1 MRSPKLLIALLL
13 ALLSVAAAS
22 VPTASAS
29 SFPTT
34 ESVDTFER
42 AAENPLSNSGH
53 WSKLGWTKTIGRV
66 FSATFGWVPKEG
78 GEGITESEADGA
90 YWNPRE
96 FTSPAVSVHMYPES
110 LHAYVALWCDT
121 NGSGTEK
128 NGYRLKVVE
137 SSGTSFKLILEKWVA
152 GVKTQLAESGEIAFT
167 ASSHE
172 NTIGLTNMGGKVQGW
187 YGKTE
192 AGLEAKVEASDSTF
206 TSGHIGIEGTDS
218 AAYGET
224 GYRAAS
230 GPGVADTAYPGLE
243 VNFMPKEEQVW
254 EEDAQA
260 GAVVGRASGNL
271 LADAKA
277 AHAKGMKLDFLL
289 EAALPTSLPTTEAKE
304 AETKYPGTLLAIEW
318 GNESYYNGANGKEY
332 AKSFVQAEKEQ
343 QTAKLNVPLIMQARL
358 APDNS
363 GTWMKEVVAYEGIKA
378 ALVGNGSATAPQN
391 WIDSHPYGTSM
402 MLAPA
407 HPTELTGSETAYED
421 TGKHKWGSERWMKE
435 EYFTEK
441 ELGITNLPIAVT
453 EYGCAVSSTEGNACG
468 ATGEAGYI
476 EKAERAQHYF
486 AFVQK
491 VKEGTVTEGLP
502 ATGWKPTL
510 AFASWFEEVTA
521 IEGFGVYYW
530 DSGTLFFKNEQDGF
544 FKKFKEASEAVTKAP

>member
-1 MRSPKLLIALLL
+1 MRSSKLLTALLV
-13 ALLSVAAAS
+13 ALLSAAAMS
-22 VPTASAS
+22 APTAGAS
-29 SFPTT
+29 SFPAT
-34 ESVDTFER
+34 ESIDTFER
-42 AAENPLSNSGH
+42 AAENPLSGSGR

-78 GEGITESEADGA
+78 GEGTTESEADGA
-90 YWNPRE
+90 YWNARE
-96 FTSPAVSVHMYPES
+96 FTSPVVSVHMYPES

-137 SSGTSFKLILEKWVA
+137 VSGDSFKLILEKWVG
-152 GVKTQLAESGEIAFT
+152 GVKTQLAESGETAFA

-172 NTIGLTNMGGKVQGW
+172 NTIGLTDIGGKVQGW

-192 AGLEAKVEASDSTF
+192 AGLEVKIEASDSTF
-206 TSGHIGIEGTDS
+206 TTGHVGIEGTDDV
-218 AAYGET
+218 AYGET
-224 GYRAAS
+224 RYRAAS
-230 GPGVADTAYPGLE
+230 APHNTAYPGLE
-243 VNFMPKEEQVW
+243 VNFEPNEEQVW
-254 EEDAQA
+254 EEAKQA

-277 AHAKGMKLDFLL
+277 AHAEGMKLNFLL
-289 EAALPTSLPTTEAKE
+289 PAALPSSLPTEEAKE
-304 AETKYPGTLLAIEW
+304 AESKYPGTLLSIEW
-318 GNESYYNGANGKEY
+318 GNESYYNGVSGKEY
-332 AKSFVQAEKEQ
+332 AKSFVQAEKDQ
-343 QTAKLNVPLIMQARL
+343 QTAKLSVPLIMQARL

-378 ALVGNGSATAPQN
+378 ALIGNGSATAPQN

-402 MLAPA
+402 MLAQA

-421 TGKHKWGSERWMKE
+421 TAKIKWGSERWMKE

-441 ELGITNLPIAVT
+441 ELGITNLPIALT
-453 EYGCAVSSTEGNACG
+453 EYGCAVSSSEGNACG

-491 VKEGTVTEGLP
+491 DKEGTVSEGLP

-510 AFASWFEEVTA
+510 AFASWFEEVTG

-544 FKKFKEASEAVTKAP
+544 FKKFKEAAESVTKAP